1 MDLAWYQRFSGAA
14 ATTARADVSYITA
27 CLNPMGV
34 WCDPVRN
41 QLEKTDAIPNLAGG
55 PDSMTQEI
63 SPNGHDDKNAHRHD
77 HSAMDRYLHLDFGR
91 LMGVA

>member
-1 MDLAWYQRFSGAA
+1 MTVSPGQRAIPDWRCARNSHGSAKTLWTLSG
-14 ATTARADVSYITA
+14 TNVSLGRLTARAGVSSITA

-55 PDSMTQEI
+55 RE
-63 SPNGHDDKNAHRHD
+63 DDGSN
-77 HSAMDRYLHLDFGR
+77 FGEWS
-91 LMGVA
+91 